1 MGNSKMERTC
11 LRQMTK
17 QQYENFQL
25 YLPVIAW
32 VWNNTPSTTTN
43 ITPFEVEHGMKPRSI
58 TDSILATEP
67 TLTKDIDPENLSA
80 IATSARA
87 FQTTINNVN
96 QLTKAETA
104 AN

>member
-1 MGNSKMERTC
+1 MGNSKMERTWAFVLSC

-43 ITPFEVEHGMKPRSI
+43 ITPFEAEHGMKPRSI

-67 TLTKDIDPENLSA
+67 TLTKDIDPEDLSA

-87 FQTTINNVN
+87 F
-96 QLTKAETA
+96 
-104 AN
+104 